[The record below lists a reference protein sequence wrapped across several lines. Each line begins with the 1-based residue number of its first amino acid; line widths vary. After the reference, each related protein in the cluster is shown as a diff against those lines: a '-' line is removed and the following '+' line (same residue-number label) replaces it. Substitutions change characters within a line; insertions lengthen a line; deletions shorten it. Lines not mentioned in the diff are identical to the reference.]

1 MDLRVKPNTEAEGLD
16 VPQHG
21 EEAYGQEFEFA
32 NSFSYEENP
41 AAKNPRDNP
50 RDNH

>member
-21 EEAYGQEFEFA
+21 EEAYGQEFEFGS
-32 NSFSYEENP
+32 SFSYQENP
-41 AAKNPRDNP
+41 PTTNPRENY
-50 RDNH
+50 